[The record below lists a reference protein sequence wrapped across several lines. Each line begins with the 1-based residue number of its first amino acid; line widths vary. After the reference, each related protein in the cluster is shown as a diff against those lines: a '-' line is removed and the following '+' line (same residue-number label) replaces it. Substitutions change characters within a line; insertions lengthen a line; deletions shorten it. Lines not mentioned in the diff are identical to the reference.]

1 MQIRLPDTQ
10 QRINAKQD
18 SIHPVAPRAESLS
31 VLDEEL
37 IKVANLFGGE
47 EAVAVVR
54 SLKKIGEAT
63 DEIIANDLK
72 AEKEVRLNNVRKILY
87 KLYDHGLVSCTR
99 VRDEKTGWFIF
110 YWRLQPDQLD
120 AFIRSRKKRALDKLK
135 QRLDFERDHTFF
147 TCKTDLDVRV
157 TFEEAMESSFKCG
170 KCGNQLASSENSEL
184 VSVLEARVERLEA
197 ELSR

>member
-1 MQIRLPDTQ
+1 M
-10 QRINAKQD
+10 
-18 SIHPVAPRAESLS
+18 S

-37 IKVANLFGGE
+37 IKIANLFGGE
-47 EAVAVVR
+47 EAVTVVK
-54 SLKKIGEAT
+54 SLKKLNEGT
-63 DEIIANDLK
+63 DEIIANDCGI
-72 AEKEVRLNNVRKILY
+72 RLNTVRKVLY

-147 TCKTDLDVRV
+147 VCKTDSEIRV
-157 TFEEAMESSFKCG
+157 PFEEAMESSFKCG
-170 KCGNQLASSENSEL
+170 KCGNQLDSSENAEMIA
-184 VSVLEARVERLEA
+184 VLESKIEKLEA

>member
-1 MQIRLPDTQ
+1 M
-10 QRINAKQD
+10 
-18 SIHPVAPRAESLS
+18 S

-47 EAVAVVR
+47 EAVAVVK
-54 SLKKIGEAT
+54 SLKKLGEAT
-63 DEIIANDLK
+63 DETIANDLK
-72 AEKEVRLNNVRKILY
+72 AEKEVRLNSVRKILY

-120 AFIRSRKKRALDKLK
+120 AFIRSRKKRTLDKLK
-135 QRLDFERDHTFF
+135 QRLDFERNHTFF
-147 TCKTDLDVRV
+147 VCKTDEDIRV
-157 TFEEAMESSFKCG
+157 TFEEAMESSFKCS
-170 KCGNQLASSENSEL
+170 KCGNQLESSENSGMI
-184 VSVLEARVERLEA
+184 SVLETKIETLEA

>member
-1 MQIRLPDTQ
+1 
-10 QRINAKQD
+10 
-18 SIHPVAPRAESLS
+18 

-37 IKVANLFGGE
+37 IKIANLFGGE
-47 EAVAVVR
+47 EAVTIVK
-54 SLKKIGEAT
+54 SLKKLGEGT
-63 DEIIANDLK
+63 DEIIANDC
-72 AEKEVRLNNVRKILY
+72 AIRLNTVRKVLY

-120 AFIRSRKKRALDKLK
+120 AFIRSRKKRTLDKLK
-135 QRLDFERDHTFF
+135 QRLDFERNHTFF
-147 TCKTDLDVRV
+147 VCKTDVEIRV

-170 KCGNQLASSENSEL
+170 KCGNQLDSSENAAM
-184 VSVLEARVERLEA
+184 VSILETKIEKLEA

>member
-1 MQIRLPDTQ
+1 M
-10 QRINAKQD
+10 
-18 SIHPVAPRAESLS
+18 S

-47 EAVAVVR
+47 EAVAVVK

-72 AEKEVRLNNVRKILY
+72 TEKEIRLNSVRKILY

-135 QRLDFERDHTFF
+135 TRLNFERDHTFF
-147 TCKTDLDVRV
+147 ICRTDLDVRV

-170 KCGNQLASSENSEL
+170 KCGNQLESSENSDM
-184 VSVLEARVERLEA
+184 VSVLESRIERLEA